1 VSTFDGRAKF
11 GSANISNKDGKH
23 LTHFHTHLLI
33 VEMILIQY
41 PKICELPFIHNEQF
55 SSKIIYNETR
65 TYSKNL
71 KGKSWNVK
79 SNPFLRF
86 FNIDLD

>member
-1 VSTFDGRAKF
+1 MDEQNSVA
-11 GSANISNKDGKH
+11 
-23 LTHFHTHLLI
+23 LTLATKTVNTLHIFTHSCLI